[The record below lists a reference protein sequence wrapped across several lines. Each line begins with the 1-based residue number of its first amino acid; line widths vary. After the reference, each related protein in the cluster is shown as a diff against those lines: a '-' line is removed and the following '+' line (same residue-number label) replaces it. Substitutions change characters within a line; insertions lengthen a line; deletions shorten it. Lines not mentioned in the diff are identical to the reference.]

1 MKFNQTIIIKRWR
14 PILEEYEK
22 ILNKVPPFFSL
33 SQGSLSCPSYQ

>member
-22 ILNKVPPFFSL
+22 IQNKVSPRSLGLPF
-33 SQGSLSCPSYQ
+33 